1 VIYDVGRVLKRLQ
14 EHIDSRRTAKAGNF
28 QRAFGYVMGSRL
40 VIALKEIAIG
50 KFPTFI
56 LSQRPY
62 SEQSCVL
69 KNCYGVHYPSNE
81 VSCGLFI

>member
-40 VIALKEIAIG
+40 LHN
-50 KFPTFI
+50 
-56 LSQRPY
+56 Q
-62 SEQSCVL
+62 
-69 KNCYGVHYPSNE
+69 YPSTVP
-81 VSCGLFI
+81 VSVKALIPWIWLESFQ